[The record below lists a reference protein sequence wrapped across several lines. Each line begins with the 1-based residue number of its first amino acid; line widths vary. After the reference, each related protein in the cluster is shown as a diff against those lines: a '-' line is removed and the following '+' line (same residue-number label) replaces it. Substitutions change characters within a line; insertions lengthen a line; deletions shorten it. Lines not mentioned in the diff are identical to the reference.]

1 MNSFM
6 WIKPLRR
13 HARCSALWALASLC
27 ALDGPVHAQS
37 AADTSRSVTID
48 AVDSKGNAKT
58 LQSWRNVYGSTSRSK
73 AETRAL
79 EIAVR
84 NMSGTLPGDF
94 NVEWFFVGRP
104 AAGTRRFLYDKG
116 SRRMTLKPG
125 AFEKF
130 EVESKELSSYRYHSV
145 SGGYVYRSGDRADG
159 WIVRVKVGD
168 DVVRTKGSSPQL
180 EELEKDKEQFE
191 RFVKNARPGS

>member
-1 MNSFM
+1 M
-6 WIKPLRR
+6 WTDLRR
-13 HARCSALWALASLC
+13 PTVWRASLIGAA
-27 ALDGPVHAQS
+27 ALGICIATLAVAQNAAAPVS
-37 AADTSRSVTID
+37 ATSRSVVID
-48 AVDSKGNAKT
+48 AVDSTGNAAT
-58 LQSWRNVYGSTSRSK
+58 LKSWRNVYGSSARTK
-73 AETRAL
+73 AETRQL

-116 SRRMTLKPG
+116 SRRISLKPG

-130 EVESKELSSYRYHSV
+130 EVESKELSNYRYHSV
-145 SGGYVYRSGDRADG
+145 SSGYVYRSGDRADG

-168 DVVRTKGSSPQL
+168 DVVRTKASSPQL
-180 EELEKDKEQFE
+180 EELEKNKDQFE
-191 RFVKNARPGS
+191 RFVKDGRK